1 MNEMLNSILT
11 QLYQVQLEMVDYQK
25 KLDTITSNNK
35 AMFDIMDHM
44 GLSMSSQIFN
54 MLQNKKKK
62 KHLIRKDKI

>member
-1 MNEMLNSILT
+1 MNEMLNSLIT